1 MSLHPNSHPIM
12 IALDSADTDIAY
24 NLIHQLRGLPCWLKV
39 GMELYYSAGPDFIR
53 RLKHEGYSIF
63 LDLKLHDIPN
73 TVRRSSSV
81 LAKLGVDMLNVHAAG
96 GFEMMRSA
104 LAGVR
109 EVSDSTKVIAVT
121 QLTSTDEEMLKKEI
135 GIYAPLQD
143 IVIRYA
149 KLAKEAGLQ
158 GVVSSAAEA
167 TLIKMVCGP
176 QFLTITPGIRL
187 AGSTFHDQKRVMT
200 PIEAIKNGADYLV
213 IGRTI
218 TEAPNPRDVFS
229 QILTEISS

>member
-1 MSLHPNSHPIM
+1 MSPHPNSHPIM
-12 IALDSADTDIAY
+12 IALDVADTDIAY
-24 NLIHQLRGLPCWLKV
+24 NLIHQLRGYPCWLKV

-53 RLKHEGYSIF
+53 RIKHEGYPIF

-73 TVRRSSSV
+73 TVRRASSV
-81 LAKLGVDMLNVHAAG
+81 VAKLGVDMLNVHAAG
-96 GFEMMRSA
+96 GLEMMRSA

-121 QLTSTDEEMLKKEI
+121 QLTSTDEGMLKKEI
-135 GIYAPLQD
+135 GIDAPLQD

-167 TLIKMVCGP
+167 SSIKSECGP

-187 AGSTFHDQKRVMT
+187 AGSLVHDQKRVLT
-200 PIEAIKNGADYLV
+200 PLEAIRNGADYLV

-218 TEAPNPRDVFS
+218 TESPSPRDVLS
-229 QILTEISS
+229 QILAEINS